1 MILELDFLLH
11 SIGIAGILIF
21 YIILAKLSRRMG
33 EGLRL
38 PPYYRWYYAACI
50 IAFLSIPLHIYLHQN
65 YGIQGLK
72 NDFIDF
78 LGIYVLM
85 LLLSNVI
92 VILVSIKYWG
102 WLKDEVLPKNKG

>member
-1 MILELDFLLH
+1 MDFLLH

-21 YIILAKLSRRMG
+21 YIILAKLSERMG

-50 IAFLSIPLHIYLHQN
+50 IVLLSIPLHIYLHQN
-65 YGIQGLK
+65 YNIQGLE
-72 NDFIDF
+72 NDSFDMQ
-78 LGIYVLM
+78 GIYVFM
-85 LLLSNVI
+85 LLLSNVV

-102 WLKDEVLPKNKG
+102 WLKDEILVKNKG

>member
-1 MILELDFLLH
+1 MILEMDFLLH
-11 SIGIAGILIF
+11 SIGIAGVLIF
-21 YIILAKLSRRMG
+21 YTILAKLSERMG

-38 PPYYRWYYAACI
+38 PPYYRWYYLACI

-65 YGIQGLK
+65 YAIHGLENDSLYIQGIYI
-72 NDFIDF
+72 FI
-78 LGIYVLM
+78 

-102 WLKDEVLPKNKG
+102 WLKDEILVKNKG